1 MLIWGKLVKIEVLIV
16 MEIQQLHC
24 IEQSMMYLCET
35 HPRADQV
42 CSAVPLPSTSGLI
55 SLKHFLQK
63 RLKVKKYPLKPKLI
77 HQKATKTVQI
87 CWVLSSQCF
96 PHCWVQIEWNRFA
109 NPSFEGLCSNYC
121 LEHWNRKGQIKR
133 LVLVLFPSQKGRETI
148 IWNYLPFPN
157 VCFGTYRWRLASEN

>member
-1 MLIWGKLVKIEVLIV
+1 

-35 HPRADQV
+35 HPRADKV
-42 CSAVPLPSTSGLI
+42 CSAVPLPSTSVFDQPKTFPAEKTESEKI
-55 SLKHFLQK
+55 SSET
-63 RLKVKKYPLKPKLI
+63 
-77 HQKATKTVQI
+77 KADSPESNQN
-87 CWVLSSQCF
+87 CSDLLSSRCF

-121 LEHWNRKGQIKR
+121 LEHWNRKEQIKR
-133 LVLVLFPSQKGRETI
+133 LLLVLFPSQKGRETI